1 MTVALP
7 EFAFND
13 SAWVSII
20 PVPIPVPI
28 RAGNEDTG
36 MADVSSLSP
45 QHCVD
50 IVHVAGRRPFGQN
63 IVSIYADG
71 HLRKTAQ
78 LRFPSLHEVGDP
90 PGAQPDPSLCH
101 GAGG

>member
-20 PVPIPVPI
+20 PIPVPI
-28 RAGNEDTG
+28 PTGGGNKDTR
-36 MADVSSLSP
+36 MPDALFLSP

-78 LRFPSLHEVGDP
+78 LRFPSLHEVGDT
-90 PGAQPDPSLCH
+90 PGAQPDPSPWH